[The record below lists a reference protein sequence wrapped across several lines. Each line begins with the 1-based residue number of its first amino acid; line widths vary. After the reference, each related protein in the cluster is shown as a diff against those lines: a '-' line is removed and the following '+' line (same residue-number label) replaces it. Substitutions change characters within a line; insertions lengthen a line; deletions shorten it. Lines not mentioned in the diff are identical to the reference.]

1 MVPDSR
7 VSSRPVQ
14 VLATGISG
22 FAGHHLVAELVG
34 AGHQVHGVF
43 WNDREPVPE
52 GVVGVYYGDI
62 TDADAIAKAVTAVAP
77 ELVFHL
83 AGASSVG
90 QSFDQPVATWHVN
103 LDGTL
108 VLLEALRQ
116 HAPTARCVAI
126 TSGEVYGRVPVE
138 DLPVGPDTP
147 MVPHSPYGASKA
159 AADLAALQYR
169 IGYGLP
175 VLRVRAFNHIG
186 PGQDPRFVV
195 PAVARQ
201 IALGER
207 DGLEQIQIHVGN
219 IDTRRDFTDVR
230 DIVRAYRLV
239 AERGDPDAVYL
250 ACTGRSVAVRQLIDG
265 LAAMARTETIITS
278 DATLQ
283 RDGEQPDLYGSPD
296 RLTHDT
302 GWVPQIPLEV
312 SLADTLDWWRAR
324 VAQED

>member
-1 MVPDSR
+1 MR
-7 VSSRPVQ
+7 

-22 FAGHHLVAELVG
+22 FAGPHLVAELVG

-43 WNDREPVPE
+43 WNADEPVPQ
-52 GVVGVYYGDI
+52 GVTGVHYGDI
-62 TDADAIAKAVTAVAP
+62 TDPTAIAAAVREVQP

-83 AGASSVG
+83 AGAASVG
-90 QSFDQPVATWHVN
+90 QSFEQPVATWHVN

-108 VLLEALRQ
+108 VLLEALRL

-126 TSGEVYGRVPVE
+126 TSGEVYGRVPLT

-147 MVPHSPYGASKA
+147 MLPHSPYGASKA

-169 IGYGLP
+169 IGYGLQ

-186 PGQDPRFVV
+186 PGQDARFVV

-207 DGLEQIQIHVGN
+207 DGLAQIAIHVGN
-219 IDTRRDFTDVR
+219 VATRRDFTDVR

-239 AERGDPDAVYL
+239 AEQGDPDAVYL
-250 ACTGRSVAVRQLIDG
+250 ACSGRSHSVRELVDG
-265 LAAMARTETIITS
+265 LAALARTATMITT

-283 RDGEQPDLYGSPD
+283 RAGEQPDLYGSPD
-296 RLTHDT
+296 RLSADT
-302 GWVPQIPLEV
+302 GWIPQIPLEV
-312 SLADTLDWWRAR
+312 SLSDTLDWWRDR
-324 VAQED
+324 VARED

>member
-1 MVPDSR
+1 MR
-7 VSSRPVQ
+7 

-34 AGHQVHGVF
+34 AGHDVHGVF
-43 WNDREPVPE
+43 WNDREPVPQ
-52 GVVGVYYGDI
+52 GVVGVHYGDI
-62 TDADAIAKAVTAVAP
+62 TDADAIGKAVQAVAP

-83 AGASSVG
+83 AGAASVG
-90 QSFDQPVATWHVN
+90 QSFAQPVATWHVN

-108 VLLEALRQ
+108 VLLEALRG

-126 TSGEVYGRVPVE
+126 TSGEVYGRVPVGS
-138 DLPVGPDTP
+138 LPVGPDTP
-147 MVPHSPYGASKA
+147 MLPHSPYGASKA
-159 AADLAALQYR
+159 AADLAALQYH

-201 IALGER
+201 IAIGER
-207 DGLEQIQIHVGN
+207 DGVGHIDIHVGN
-219 IDTRRDFTDVR
+219 VESRRDFSDVR

-239 AERGDPDAVYL
+239 AELGDPDAVYL
-250 ACTGRSVAVRQLIDG
+250 ACSGHSVAVSELIDG
-265 LAAMARTETIITS
+265 LAAMSTADVTITS

-296 RLTHDT
+296 RLTADT
-302 GWVPQIPLEV
+302 GWVPKIPLDV
-312 SLADTLDWWRAR
+312 SLKDTLDWWRAR